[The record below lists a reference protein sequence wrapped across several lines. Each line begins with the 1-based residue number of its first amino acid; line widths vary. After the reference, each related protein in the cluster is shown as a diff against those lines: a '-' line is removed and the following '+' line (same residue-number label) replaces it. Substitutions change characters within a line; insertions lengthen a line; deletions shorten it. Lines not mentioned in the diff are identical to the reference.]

1 LDTPR
6 HLFLSQ
12 NGLMLPRWREAFPE
26 AEASKQ
32 DEIEQIRAQADL
44 IWLRLRPGLS
54 VAQQLRDVRIH
65 ANTAVCIALSDV
77 PNDSEALEAFVGG
90 ARGYCNTHSMPALLQ
105 QVAAVITQGG
115 MWIGQS
121 LMQRLLSMSQPLG
134 SKAAGRS
141 NWAEVLTSREL
152 EVARTLASGASN
164 KEIANLLGITERTVK
179 AHVGAILEKLDVRDR
194 LQLAMLIRDEQDA

>member
-1 LDTPR
+1 MDKPG

-12 NGLMLPRWREAFPE
+12 NGVMLPRWREAFPN
-26 AEASKQ
+26 ADAARQ
-32 DEIEQIRAQADL
+32 DEIHQIGERAEL
-44 IWLRLRPGLS
+44 VWLRLQPGLS
-54 VAQQLRDVRIH
+54 VAQQLHDVRSQT
-65 ANTAVCIALSDV
+65 NTAICIALSDV

-90 ARGYCNTHSMPALLQ
+90 ARGYCNTHSTPMLLQ
-105 QVAAVITQGG
+105 QVATVIAQGG

-121 LMQRLLSMSQPLG
+121 LMQRLLSMSQPIG

-152 EVARTLASGASN
+152 QVARTLASGASN
-164 KEIANLLGITERTVK
+164 KEIASLLGITERTVK

>member
-12 NGLMLPRWREAFPE
+12 NGVVLPRWREAFPA
-26 AEASKQ
+26 AEAAKQ
-32 DEIEQIRAQADL
+32 DEIHRSAIQADL
-44 IWLRLRPGLS
+44 VWLRLQPGLS
-54 VAQQLRDVRIH
+54 VAQQLRDLRIL
-65 ANTAVCIALSDV
+65 ANSAVCIALSDT

-90 ARGYCNTHSMPALLQ
+90 ARGYCNTHSTPMLLQ
-105 QVAAVITQGG
+105 QVATVIGQGG

-121 LMQRLLSMSQPLG
+121 LMQRLLSMSQPIG

-141 NWAEVLTSREL
+141 DWAEVLTSREL
-152 EVARTLASGASN
+152 QVARTLASGASN
-164 KEIANLLGITERTVK
+164 KEIAGLLGITERTVK